1 MASRLPRVIPP
12 FLITVFCLGLV
23 EFGYQALEMYMDR
36 AMNPEVQLEEA
47 VPRPEKQQE
56 AEAGETVRDYKVIV
70 ERNLFGASLKEA
82 AADQGGSGE
91 NDKTLAKTELEL
103 VLMGTA
109 LAADPGQ
116 SRAFVLNLKAGKQEI
131 LKVGDMVEDA
141 LVKEIKRGQ
150 VILSLNGQDELMDMS
165 DAARH
170 RSPALA
176 VPGPEAIMAD
186 GGQPTSASQVRRQ
199 AATAMPTA
207 VRRPAVVKRRSIQP
221 RTVRP
226 ARRVIPRRP
235 PAVNN

>member
-1 MASRLPRVIPP
+1 MARRLPRVIPP

-36 AMNPEVQLEEA
+36 AMNPEIQLEEA
-47 VPRPEKQQE
+47 APRPEIQPE
-56 AEAGETVRDYKVIV
+56 AAVGETARDYKVIV
-70 ERNLFGASLKEA
+70 ERNLFGASLKD
-82 AADQGGSGE
+82 ADAGQGGAVDTE
-91 NDKTLAKTELEL
+91 LAPAKTALEL
-103 VLMGTA
+103 VLMGTV
-109 LAADPGQ
+109 LGADPGQ

-131 LKVGDMVEDA
+131 LKVGDTVEDA
-141 LVKEIKRGQ
+141 SIKEIKRGQ

-170 RSPALA
+170 RAPAPA
-176 VPGPEAIMAD
+176 VPGLVAD
-186 GGQPTSASQVRRQ
+186 AGQPTAASQVRRQ
-199 AATAMPTA
+199 AAASMPTA